1 MKLSLKI
8 ILGSLAFISLVSCGS
23 EKESDKI
30 GDAQICLNKATDL
43 TSSNA
48 CLAKIEGIESTAA
61 YAVRCNGSFIAEGFA
76 NPVKYINAT
85 SQLNGT
91 GGGTASFMALMTFT
105 AATTFAENLTNAGTT
120 FSNCLKSGAK
130 GTTLLSSFGYL
141 AMSIY
146 NYAKNKSGTCSDNPT
161 TDFSSCLSSTDP
173 NALIKV
179 VDPTTADTD
188 AINLQTSIGSVII
201 SSYNISCAGKG
212 ANESLCSTMSTTIT
226 SAGGTGNVRA
236 VGSNFFKTLACADA
250 SVKTALN
257 LLQPGTCP

>member
-1 MKLSLKI
+1 MKLPLRI
-8 ILGSLAFISLVSCGS
+8 VLGSLAITSLLSCGS

-48 CLAKIEGIESTAA
+48 CVAKIAGIESVAA
-61 YAVRCNGSFIAEGFA
+61 YAVRCNASFIAEGFVDPA
-76 NPVKYINAT
+76 KYIRAT
-85 SQLNGT
+85 DQLN
-91 GGGTASFMALMTFT
+91 GGGTANFMGFMAFS
-105 AATTFAENLTNAGTT
+105 AAPTFAENLANAGTT

-146 NYAKNKSGTCSDNPT
+146 NYAKNKSGTCSSTPAN
-161 TDFSSCLSSTDP
+161 DFSSCLSSTDP
-173 NALIKV
+173 NALIKM
-179 VDPTTADTD
+179 VDPSTSDTD
-188 AINLQTSIGSVII
+188 AINLQTSIGGVVV

-212 ANESLCSTMSTTIT
+212 ANESLCNTLNTTIT
-226 SAGGTGNVRA
+226 NAGGTSNTRA
-236 VGSNFFKTLACADA
+236 VGSSFFKTLACAD
-250 SVKTALN
+250 SSIKTALN

>member
-8 ILGSLAFISLVSCGS
+8 LLTLTTSLYLISCGS

-48 CLAKIEGIESTAA
+48 CVAKIEGIESTAA

-76 NPVKYINAT
+76 DPAKYIRAT
-85 SQLNGT
+85 DQLNG
-91 GGGTASFMALMTFT
+91 GGTTNFMAFMSFS
-105 AATTFAENLTNAGTT
+105 AAPTFAENLANAGST

-141 AMSIY
+141 TMSIY
-146 NYAKNKSGTCSDNPT
+146 NYAKNKSGTCGSNPT

-173 NALIKV
+173 NALIKM
-179 VDPTTADTD
+179 VDPATSDAD
-188 AINLQTSIGSVII
+188 AINLQTSIGGVII

-212 ANESLCSTMSTTIT
+212 ANETLCNTLSTTIT
-226 SAGGTGNVRA
+226 NAGGTGNARA
-236 VGSNFFKTLACADA
+236 VGSNFFKTLACAD
-250 SVKTALN
+250 SSIKSALN